1 MRPGGANN
9 PSPYGGITRI
19 KSSVE
24 ARRSLS
30 AFRLPF
36 GCAFIFAHAPDNPAR
51 AVLGKKGGDCLLEAT
66 LGGRTKS
73 YQIISINI
81 INLIL
86 NNRHNIDSNDS

>member
-1 MRPGGANN
+1 MRLGGANN

-36 GCAFIFAHAPDNPAR
+36 GCALIFPHPPDNPAR
-51 AVLGKKGGDCLLEAT
+51 AVLGKKVAIVCWKRHWAAVPS
-66 LGGRTKS
+66 RTKS
-73 YQIISINI
+73 
-81 INLIL
+81 
-86 NNRHNIDSNDS
+86 

>member
-1 MRPGGANN
+1 MRRGGANN

-36 GCAFIFAHAPDNPAR
+36 GCALIFPHPPDNPLR
-51 AVLGKKGGDCLLEAT
+51 AVLCKNGW
-66 LGGRTKS
+66 R
-73 YQIISINI
+73 
-81 INLIL
+81 IL
-86 NNRHNIDSNDS
+86 

>member
-1 MRPGGANN
+1 MRLGGANN

-36 GCAFIFAHAPDNPAR
+36 GCALIFPHPPDNPLR

>member
-1 MRPGGANN
+1 MRLGGANN

-24 ARRSLS
+24 ARRAPSQ
-30 AFRLPF
+30 PF
-36 GCAFIFAHAPDNPAR
+36 GSRSVVPSSSRTRPTTRR
-51 AVLGKKGGDCLLEAT
+51 ALFWQKGGDCLLEAT

-73 YQIISINI
+73 YQIVSINI